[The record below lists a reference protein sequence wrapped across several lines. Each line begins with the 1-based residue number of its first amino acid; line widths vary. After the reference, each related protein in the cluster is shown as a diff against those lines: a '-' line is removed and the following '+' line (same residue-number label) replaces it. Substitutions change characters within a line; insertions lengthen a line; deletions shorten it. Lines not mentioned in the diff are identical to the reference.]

1 MTDVQ
6 QAPAARLDVAR
17 TSAGVDAGDAVLSRV
32 TGGPTD
38 ADLDAPTPLD
48 GRTGI
53 VTPMYADVS
62 RRVSA
67 AETSGP
73 VPGVVMGMLSA
84 AGRGRR

>member
-6 QAPAARLDVAR
+6 QAPAARLGVAR
-17 TSAGVDAGDAVLSRV
+17 TSAGVDSGDAVLCRV
-32 TGGPTD
+32 TREPTD
-38 ADLDAPTPLD
+38 ADLDAPAPLG

-73 VPGVVMGMLSA
+73 VRGVVTAIAPA
-84 AGRGRR
+84 AGRGGR